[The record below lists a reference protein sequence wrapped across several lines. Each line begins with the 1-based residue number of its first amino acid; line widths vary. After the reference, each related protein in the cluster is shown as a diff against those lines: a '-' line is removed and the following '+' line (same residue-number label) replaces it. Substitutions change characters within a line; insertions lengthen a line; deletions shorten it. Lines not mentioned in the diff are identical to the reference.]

1 MGGIMKYVAYKIAKN
16 DPNFPDGF
24 ITEHFGTDQDTVE
37 GYSVVLL
44 ELFNIM
50 YQNNVSLIRSTEL
63 AQGIVTVNPNTPA
76 PVLRGAHEAE
86 HVPSDFVDAPI
97 GNGPNN
103 AELFNQF
110 LAWVNAGKPGNPP
123 SNT

>member
-1 MGGIMKYVAYKIAKN
+1 MKYVAYKVAKN

-24 ITEHFGTDQDTVE
+24 ITEHFGTDQEVVE

-50 YQNNVSLIRSTEL
+50 YQNNVSLIRSSEI
-63 AQGIVTVNPNTPA
+63 AKGIVTVDPSTPL
-76 PVLRGAHEAE
+76 PELRPAHEAE
-86 HVPSDFVDAPI
+86 HLPSDFAEAPPA
-97 GNGPNN
+97 NTPNN

-110 LAWVNAGKPGNPP
+110 LAWVAAGKPGAPP
-123 SNT
+123 NT